1 MKVSF
6 RWTHVIML
14 ICKFLALSSSPPAM
28 ADLVYNPRTDVKLC
42 GRGGRP
48 SWLCDPFHI
57 LSREEADELD
67 FALEEIRT
75 TTPCSCELEQ
85 ACNVTNNGFTV
96 SIAILPYLPSTRQDP
111 VTAQN
116 YADYLRK
123 NSWLFGKCGDDIVIV
138 VSKQDKQVY
147 ASTGPKAALKLKS
160 LITEDIYSDTRQY
173 FEDEDV
179 FTGLK
184 LMVESFR
191 AVLQDSYSITPDFP
205 LWPIVQ
211 MSIGAMFVLV
221 CFCSMYLCRKLF
233 S

>member
-14 ICKFLALSSSPPAM
+14 ICKLLAICSSPPAM

-48 SWLCDPFHI
+48 SWLCDPFYI
-57 LSREEADELD
+57 LSREQADELD
-67 FALEEIRT
+67 FALEEIRST
-75 TTPCSCELEQ
+75 TSCACTLEQ
-85 ACNVTNNGFTV
+85 ACNVTDSGYTI

-111 VTAQN
+111 VTARN
-116 YADYLRK
+116 YADFLRK
-123 NSWLFGKCGDDIVIV
+123 KSWMFGKCEDDVVIV
-138 VSKQDKQVY
+138 VAKQDKEVY
-147 ASTGPKAALKLKS
+147 ASAGPAAALKLKL
-160 LITEDIYSDTRQY
+160 LIMEDIYSDTRQY
-173 FEDEDV
+173 FQDEDV

-184 LMVESFR
+184 VMVESFR
-191 AVLQDSYSITPDFP
+191 SVLQDSYSISPDFP
-205 LWPIVQ
+205 VWPIVQ
-211 MSIGAMFVLV
+211 MGIGALFVLI